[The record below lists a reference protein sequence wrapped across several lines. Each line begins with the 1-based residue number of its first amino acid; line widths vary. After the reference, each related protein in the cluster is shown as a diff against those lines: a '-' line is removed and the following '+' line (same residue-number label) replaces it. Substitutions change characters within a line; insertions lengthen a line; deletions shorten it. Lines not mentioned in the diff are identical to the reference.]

1 MHKIEDYIYEGH
13 YTTVDDMLKK
23 PTAVAHIGSSLDVML
38 YDITFTKKQ
47 IKNFKKY
54 FNITIKNLGEIN
66 DNENI

>member
-1 MHKIEDYIYEGH
+1 MHKIENNIYKGH
-13 YTTVDDMLKK
+13 CTSVDEVLKK
-23 PTAVAHIGSSLDVML
+23 STAVAHIGDLNIML

-54 FNITIKNLGEIN
+54 FNITIKNLGETN